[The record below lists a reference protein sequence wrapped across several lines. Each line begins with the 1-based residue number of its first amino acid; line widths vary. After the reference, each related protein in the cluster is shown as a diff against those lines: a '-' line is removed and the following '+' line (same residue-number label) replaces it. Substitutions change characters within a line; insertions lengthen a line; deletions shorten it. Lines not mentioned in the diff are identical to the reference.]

1 MMKAVLLLTIPSVVF
16 LLLIFIPQVFAQ
28 ETETELGVQSSIDDM
43 FDAIEDF
50 GEAQTNSSEWFD
62 QEKKDELNRVGESA
76 TNTGKTAFQLWW
88 DFHHFIVDLV
98 FAGSPVDFDKGII
111 VLVSFVI
118 GTLIVVKLF
127 WTFFKRIW
135 KIVLAIIAI
144 IAVILISG
152 IQFPSIT

>member
-1 MMKAVLLLTIPSVVF
+1 MIKAVPILFVILF
-16 LLLIFIPQVFAQ
+16 LPIQAFAQ
-28 ETETELGVQSSIDDM
+28 ETETELGVQQSIDDM

-50 GEAQTNSSEWFD
+50 GEAQTNSSDWFD

-127 WTFFKRIW
+127 WVFFKKIW
-135 KIVLAIIAI
+135 KIVLAIVAI

>member
-1 MMKAVLLLTIPSVVF
+1 MIKAMLLLTIPSIVF
-16 LLLIFIPQVFAQ
+16 LLLIFMPQVFAQ
-28 ETETELGVQSSIDDM
+28 ETETVLGIDDSVDDI

-50 GEAQTNSSEWFD
+50 GEAQTNATTWFD
-62 QEKKDELNRVGESA
+62 QEKKDELNKLGESA
-76 TNTGKTAFQLWW
+76 TNTGKTAFELWW
-88 DFHHFIVDLV
+88 NFHHLIVDLV
-98 FAGSPVDFDKGII
+98 FAGSPVPFDKGII
-111 VLVSFVI
+111 VLISFVI

-135 KIVLAIIAI
+135 KIVLAIVAI

>member
-1 MMKAVLLLTIPSVVF
+1 MIKAIPVLF
-16 LLLIFIPQVFAQ
+16 FLLIFTQPIFAQ
-28 ETETELGVQSSIDDM
+28 ETETELGVQQSIDDM

-50 GEAQTNSSEWFD
+50 GSAQTNASTWFD
-62 QEKKDELNRVGESA
+62 QDKKDELNRVGESA

-98 FAGSPVDFDKGII
+98 FAGSPVEFDKGII
-111 VLVSFVI
+111 VLISFVI

-127 WTFFKRIW
+127 WTFFKKIW
-135 KIVLAIIAI
+135 KIVLAIVAI

>member
-1 MMKAVLLLTIPSVVF
+1 MKAILLLTIPSIVF
-16 LLLIFIPQVFAQ
+16 LLLIFMPQVFAQ
-28 ETETELGVQSSIDDM
+28 ETETELGVQQSIDDM

-50 GEAQTNSSEWFD
+50 GEAQTNSSTWFD
-62 QEKKDELNRVGESA
+62 QDKKDELNRVGESA

-88 DFHHFIVDLV
+88 DFHHFIVDLI
-98 FAGSPVDFDKGII
+98 FAGSPVEFDKGII

-127 WTFFKRIW
+127 WTFFKKIW
-135 KIVLAIIAI
+135 KIVLAIVAI
-144 IAVILISG
+144 IAVILILG